1 MSEAD
6 RIADVYRAYRE
17 TEAKQALWDEGN
29 PGNQAILRER
39 QSKTYKVLYSNGFLP
54 LNGKKILEVGCGT
67 GKTLAGLAELGAEP
81 QNLFGVDLLPD
92 RVEEAKARYSNLHF
106 ECGNAEKLN
115 FPNASFD
122 LILFFTV
129 FSSILDGDMAKNVAS
144 EAQRVLKPGGAM
156 LWYDFRFNNPGNPNV
171 RGIRKRDIKTLFPK
185 LRMRLSTITLL
196 PPIARRLGKSAPT
209 VYPILST
216 IPFLRT
222 HYLGLLIQSET

>member
-1 MSEAD
+1 MSEVN
-6 RIADVYRAYRE
+6 RIADVYQTYRE
-17 TEAKQALWDEGN
+17 TAAKQALWDERN

-39 QSKTYKVLYSNGFLP
+39 HSKTHRVLHSNGFLP
-54 LNGKKILEVGCGT
+54 LNGKKVLEVGCGT
-67 GKTLAGLAELGAEP
+67 GKTLAGLVEFGAEP
-81 QNLFGVDLLPD
+81 QKLFGVDLLPD
-92 RVEEAKARYSNLHF
+92 RIEEAKSRYSNLHF

-115 FPNASFD
+115 FPNGSFD

-156 LWYDFRFNNPGNPNV
+156 LWYDFRFNNPRNPNV
-171 RGIRKRDIKTLFPK
+171 RGIRKKDIRDLFPK
-185 LRMRLSTITLL
+185 LKMHLSTITLL
-196 PPIARRLGKSAPT
+196 PPLARRLGRSAAI

-222 HYLGLLIQSET
+222 HYLGLLIKAEV